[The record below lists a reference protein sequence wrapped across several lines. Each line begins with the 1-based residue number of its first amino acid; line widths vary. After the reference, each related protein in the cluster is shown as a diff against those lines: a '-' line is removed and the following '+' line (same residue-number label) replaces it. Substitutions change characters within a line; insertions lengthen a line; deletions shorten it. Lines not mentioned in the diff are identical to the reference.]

1 MSMVNNYS
9 LSDQIIGAANGLLN
23 QMDIDKGERATL
35 VKVINDAFQGEG
47 GQANTNFQ
55 AEFARR
61 VDAYDQA
68 LLDLKN
74 TINSEVG
81 TSGSMHVTDMGN
93 GKMFD
98 SILGFG

>member
-1 MSMVNNYS
+1 MSMVNNYG
-9 LSDQIIGAANGLLN
+9 LADQIIGAANALLS
-23 QMDIDKGERATL
+23 QMDIDKGERASL
-35 VKVINDAFQGEG
+35 VRTINDAFKGEG

-81 TSGSMHVTDMGN
+81 TGGSMHIADKGN
-93 GKMFD
+93 SAMFD
-98 SILGFG
+98 GILGF